1 MPIVVQLARQL
12 YTLRL
17 DELKKAIN
25 EDEEKFLSLV
35 AEIDDIRAGKWD
47 NQLLGLSTTSE
58 TNSPLKEVES
68 ANSST
73 VIESTTPAI
82 TTTTPQTESL
92 NSDTI
97 TASTYPIVP
106 TNTSDKQQYSPP
118 SGENLEKLAEQE
130 IAAEEA
136 KRVEIENIGNETRDV
151 RKEDVPPITI
161 EEQKKIIMENEE
173 NIPTTTT
180 TISQNQDATTPNSE
194 ISPEEKELTTIPEIK
209 QVSPS
214 TYSDVEN
221 NKEQKSETVSL
232 KRHLDENEGIEVS
245 DLKRQ
250 KTDRQPSSIAESVAG
265 KISQMFVFKA

>member
-47 NQLLGLSTTSE
+47 NQLLGLPTTSE

-82 TTTTPQTESL
+82 TTTTPQIESL

-97 TASTYPIVP
+97 TTSTYPIVP

-180 TISQNQDATTPNSE
+180 ISQNQDATTPNSE
-194 ISPEEKELTTIPEIK
+194 ISPEEKELTTIPETK

-232 KRHLDENEGIEVS
+232 KRHLDDNEGIEVS

-250 KTDRQPSSIAESVAG
+250 KIDRQPSSIAESVAG